1 MQNMLKDRITSL
13 RRRSATRTA
22 VRRRPPE
29 PMPRIRWY
37 S

>member
-1 MQNMLKDRITSL
+1 MQSMLKDRITSL
-13 RRRSATRTA
+13 RRRNATRTA